1 MKMKATFEVEYEAEA
16 IDPNQEYTLR
26 RALTRAETA
35 LRDSIEGTG
44 IKRNSITIKVTHE
57 IE

>member
-1 MKMKATFEVEYEAEA
+1 MKATFEVEYEAEA
-16 IDPNQEYTLR
+16 TDPNQEYTLR

-44 IKRNSITIKVTHE
+44 IKKNSTTIKVTYE